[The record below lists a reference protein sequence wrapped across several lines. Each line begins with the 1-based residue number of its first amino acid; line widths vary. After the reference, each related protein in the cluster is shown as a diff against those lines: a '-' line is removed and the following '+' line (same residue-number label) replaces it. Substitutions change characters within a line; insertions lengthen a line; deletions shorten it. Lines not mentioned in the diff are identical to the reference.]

1 MTTEEKRLL
10 LAVAQAVL
18 NDDPFVAAGLR
29 ARIERLMGV
38 IETPMDKVENRN
50 AD

>member
-18 NDDPFVAAGLR
+18 NNDPYVAAGLR
-29 ARIERLMGV
+29 ARIQRLMETMGV
-38 IETPMDKVENRN
+38 KDAN
-50 AD
+50 

>member
-1 MTTEEKRLL
+1 MKDEEKRLL

-18 NDDPFVAAGLR
+18 NDDPYVAAGIR

-38 IETPMDKVENRN
+38 VETPMDKGGERRE
-50 AD
+50 D